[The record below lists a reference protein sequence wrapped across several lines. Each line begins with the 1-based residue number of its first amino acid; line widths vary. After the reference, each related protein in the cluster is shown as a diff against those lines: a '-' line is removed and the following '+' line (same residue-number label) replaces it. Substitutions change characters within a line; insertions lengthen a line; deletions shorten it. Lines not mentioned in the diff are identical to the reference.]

1 MKLFYKRG
9 LLKKYLLAFISII
22 LVSFFSLGLSLYFFI
37 YDFGFK
43 EKIALLKQNANDISS
58 IITESGLE
66 KKDSGY
72 EFKSDYLIQGMID
85 TVSKNINSDIFIV
98 DLKEGNLL
106 LSSNQEIKNSGK
118 KIPDNALDEI
128 YNYKTYEKR
137 TKLNGIYESE
147 KYTFGMVFYDGE
159 NYEKSELRP
168 IGAVFISTDASNIE
182 FLQKNIIKL
191 FLLASL
197 LACIIAFIVIWI
209 ISYKLIKPLKN
220 MVNIT
225 QNFSNGDFSQRVKV
239 TTNDE
244 IGELGNSFNE
254 MADVLEKSDN
264 TRKNFIANV
273 SHELKTPMTTIS
285 GFVDGILDGTIPK
298 ENQKQYLLIVSEEV
312 NRLSRLVRSMLN
324 LSKIDSDEFKLVKTK
339 FDLFSTVLNVFTTFE
354 KIIKDKNVEVRG
366 FENCKS
372 VFINADEDMIH
383 QVIYNLVENATK
395 FVNSG
400 GYIEIRVFKKYNSA
414 FFVIKNSG
422 EGISSEDIKHVFD
435 RFYKTDKSRS
445 KDKNGMGLGLY
456 LVKKILNLHGGK
468 IKAASVDKECMFK
481 FFIPCDK

>member
-9 LLKKYLLAFISII
+9 LLKKYLLAFISIL

-118 KIPDNALDEI
+118 RIPDNALDEI

-168 IGAVFISTDASNIE
+168 IGAVFISTDIS
-182 FLQKNIIKL
+182 
-191 FLLASL
+191 
-197 LACIIAFIVIWI
+197 VIC
-209 ISYKLIKPLKN
+209 SP
-220 MVNIT
+220 
-225 QNFSNGDFSQRVKV
+225 
-239 TTNDE
+239 
-244 IGELGNSFNE
+244 
-254 MADVLEKSDN
+254 
-264 TRKNFIANV
+264 
-273 SHELKTPMTTIS
+273 
-285 GFVDGILDGTIPK
+285 
-298 ENQKQYLLIVSEEV
+298 
-312 NRLSRLVRSMLN
+312 
-324 LSKIDSDEFKLVKTK
+324 
-339 FDLFSTVLNVFTTFE
+339 
-354 KIIKDKNVEVRG
+354 
-366 FENCKS
+366 
-372 VFINADEDMIH
+372 
-383 QVIYNLVENATK
+383 
-395 FVNSG
+395 
-400 GYIEIRVFKKYNSA
+400 
-414 FFVIKNSG
+414 
-422 EGISSEDIKHVFD
+422 
-435 RFYKTDKSRS
+435 
-445 KDKNGMGLGLY
+445 
-456 LVKKILNLHGGK
+456 
-468 IKAASVDKECMFK
+468 
-481 FFIPCDK
+481 